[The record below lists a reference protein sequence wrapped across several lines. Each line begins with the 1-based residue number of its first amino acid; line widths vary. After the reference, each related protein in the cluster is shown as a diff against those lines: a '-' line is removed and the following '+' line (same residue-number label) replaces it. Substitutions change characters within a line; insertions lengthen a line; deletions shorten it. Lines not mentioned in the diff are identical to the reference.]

1 MESYTMKT
9 IIIFLILLSVLLQAS
24 DFHDIIKKEKTEQKI
39 ALIIGNS
46 KYTNLPHLKNPLN
59 DARLIRDTFKKK
71 GFTILYK
78 ENANIREMKKLL
90 RKFAYKIRQGGV
102 GFYYFAGQSVNVDGK
117 NYQVGIDA
125 SLDNKV
131 YISHEAIPLNN
142 IIKKMRS
149 AGNRLNVIISD
160 TCRNTIAITSYGN
173 HHFDRGVGRGLNPL
187 SNTEGIF
194 IAFTTAADEMARDGK
209 ESSNGILTKYFVK
222 NLTKGSANLKEV
234 FTNIE
239 KDVYTHTD
247 AKKNSVAYNQI
258 MNDYFFILPP
268 LKHKKQ

>member
-1 MESYTMKT
+1 MESYRMKN
-9 IIIFLILLSVLLQAS
+9 IIIFFLLFNITLHANN
-24 DFHDIIKKEKTEQKI
+24 FRDIVKKEKTEQRV
-39 ALIIGNS
+39 ALIIGNNDYS
-46 KYTNLPHLKNPLN
+46 SLPHLKNPLN

-90 RKFAYKIRQGGV
+90 RKFAYKIKEGGM
-102 GFYYFAGQSVNVDGK
+102 GFYYFSGQSVNVDGK

-131 YISHEAIPLNN
+131 YISHEAIALNS

-160 TCRNTIAITSYGN
+160 TCRNSIAITSYGN

-209 ESSNGILTKYFVK
+209 KSSNGILTKYFVK
-222 NLTKGSANLKEV
+222 NITEGNANVREV
-234 FTNIE
+234 FANIE
-239 KDVYTHTD
+239 KDVYAHTD

-268 LKHKKQ
+268 LKQKKQ